1 MDHETAVQ
9 LQAAERY
16 VLDEFSPEERADF
29 EEHFFG
35 CARCADEVRSATILA
50 ANTKVVLKET
60 TLAEENARKAAAERA
75 NRWNRLRLFWPLTAS
90 AALNLALL
98 GAFGLARWHSAGLPG
113 SGIEPQF
120 YPSFGVPAASRSA
133 VTSFSLPAGS
143 RFFGARFD
151 LMPGQHFESFEYQIL
166 DSAGTP
172 RSGRSLPSP
181 GGENSEMELAVPVAS
196 LGPGE
201 YVLVLRGRQ
210 QGQSTE
216 ISRAHF
222 SIQR

>member
-1 MDHETAVQ
+1 MDHQTAIR

-35 CARCADEVRSATILA
+35 CPGCADEVRSATILA
-50 ANTKVVLKET
+50 ANTKIVLKEAA
-60 TLAEENARKAAAERA
+60 LDEENARTAAAERA
-75 NRWNRLRLFWPLTAS
+75 RRRSQFRLFWPLAAS

-98 GAFGLARWHSAGLPG
+98 GAIGVVRWHPAEVAGG
-113 SGIEPQF
+113 RIEPQF
-120 YPSFGVPAASRSA
+120 YHTFGVPAASRAATS
-133 VTSFSLPAGS
+133 SFSLPAGS

-166 DSAGTP
+166 DSAGASL
-172 RSGRSLPSP
+172 SGRSLPSP
-181 GGENSEMELAVPVAS
+181 GGEDSEMELAVPVAS

-201 YVLVLRGRQ
+201 YVLVVRGRQ
-210 QGQSTE
+210 QGRSTE
-216 ISRAHF
+216 ISRARF